1 MSDWPDWKSL
11 VQDRLRPL
19 RLNATAELNLTVE
32 IAQHLEDHYREL
44 LSGGTAEE
52 EAYQRTL
59 SELDDVCPLRAG
71 IERSDFM
78 AKHDLVPAGD
88 TRPGNLVEDLWRDL
102 RYGGRAIR
110 KSPLF
115 ALAAVL
121 CLGVGIG
128 ANATVFTIIN
138 TLLLHPLPAREPSR
152 LVVLYDAQ
160 SNHRTQ
166 QFGQPGLSYV
176 NLRDYMGGQKCF
188 SDVAAFTWPQVLTL
202 AGANG
207 PERMFGELVTQ
218 QYFDTLGLRPAIGR
232 FFLPAEDSE
241 PGSAPVAVLSYSA
254 WQARFGG
261 AHDVLGRTLELDN
274 TAFTVI
280 GVAPKD
286 FLGLSAVFGPD
297 VWLPASMSERVLPG
311 EFRLALSDRTKPL
324 FRGVARLRDGF
335 SMKRAQ
341 ASLDPLAAA
350 LAREYPESD
359 EGHGISV
366 RPITDELF
374 LGAGGTGGLTLASAV
389 LLLVVMLVLG
399 IACSNVANLLL
410 ARAESRSHEIGLRL
424 AIGASRARLIRQLLT
439 ESALL
444 SLAGCAAGVGLGY
457 AGCRFVWSFVPAEN
471 IHNMVAPKFDGS
483 VLGFAVLVSLVTVAL
498 FGLAPALRA
507 SRTNVIAALKEETAS
522 AGRSR
527 RALGFTNALVI
538 GQVAF
543 SLVCLIT
550 AALFFHSIERAYTI
564 DPGFQTGHLALVMM
578 NPAQAGYSPERVNEF
593 YRATRER
600 IASLPGVESVAWASG
615 MPFWN
620 SASRAVVI
628 EGAET
633 RKKLENLQSVSFI
646 VSPDYFRTM
655 EIPLVAGRA
664 FNDQDRDGSLPVAVI
679 NQALAA
685 RQWPGGDPIGRRFH
699 FVGDETWRQVVGVV
713 KNADYSTLGE
723 APQACVYLPQ
733 KQNFAGGMTLY
744 VRSQGDPESLLPT
757 IQREV
762 RGLDSNIE
770 ISDVRTGAMLL
781 DQVLWG
787 PKVGVA
793 LLGMFGS
800 LALLLA
806 SVGLYGVMAYSVT
819 RRRREI
825 GLRMALGAMPGTVL
839 RVVIRDGMRL
849 VGLGI
854 ALGLAAS
861 LVLGRGLSHM
871 LFGISPADP
880 ASLASACGALMLVGL
895 AACYLPARAATR
907 IDPMKALRQN

>member
-1 MSDWPDWKSL
+1 MPDWKSL
-11 VQDRLRPL
+11 VQERLRPL
-19 RLNATAELNLTVE
+19 RLRAPAELDLTVE
-32 IAQHLEDHYREL
+32 IAQHLEDHYCEL

-59 SELDDVCPLRAG
+59 SELDDIHPLRAG
-71 IERSDFM
+71 IERSERM
-78 AKHDLVPAGD
+78 AKHDAVPAGD
-88 TRPGNLVEDLWRDL
+88 TRAGNLMEDFWRDI
-102 RYGGRAIR
+102 RFGGRAIR

-128 ANATVFTIIN
+128 ANTTVFTIIN
-138 TLLLHPLPAREPSR
+138 TVLLHPLPASDPSR
-152 LVVLYDAQ
+152 LVVLYDPQ
-160 SNHRTQ
+160 TDQRTQ
-166 QFGQPGLSYV
+166 QWSQPGLSYA
-176 NLRDYMGGQKCF
+176 NLQNYMEGQKCF
-188 SDVAAFTWPQVLTL
+188 SSVAAFTWPQVLTL
-202 AGANG
+202 TGPNG
-207 PERMFGELVTQ
+207 PERMFGELVSQ
-218 QYFDTLGLRPAIGR
+218 KYFDTLGLRPAIGR
-232 FFLPAEDSE
+232 FFLPSEDSA

-261 AHDVLGRTLELDN
+261 AREVLGRTLELNN

-280 GVAPKD
+280 GVAPKN
-286 FLGLSAVFGPD
+286 FLGVSAVFGPD
-297 VWLPASMSERVLPG
+297 VWLPATMSERVLPA
-311 EFRLALSDRTKPL
+311 EFRTALSDRAQPL

-335 SMKRAQ
+335 SRERAQ
-341 ASLDPLAAA
+341 VSLDPLATA
-350 LAREYPESD
+350 LARDYPESD
-359 EGHGISV
+359 KGHGISV

-374 LGAGGTGGLTLASAV
+374 TGAGGAGGLTLASAV
-389 LLLVVMLVLG
+389 LLLVVLLVLG

-410 ARAESRSHEIGLRL
+410 ARAESRRHEIGLRL
-424 AIGASRARLIRQLLT
+424 AIGASRGRLVRQLLT

-444 SLAGCAAGVGLGY
+444 SLVSCVAGVGLGY
-457 AGCRFVWSFVPAEN
+457 AGCHFVWSFVPAEV
-471 IHNMVAPKFDGS
+471 IHNMVAPKFDGG
-483 VLGFAVLVSLVTVAL
+483 VLGFAVLVSLITVAL

-507 SRTNVIAALKEETAS
+507 SRIGVVAALKEETAA

-527 RALGFTNALVI
+527 RTLSFTNALVT

-543 SLVCLIT
+543 SMVCLIT
-550 AALFFHSIERAYTI
+550 AALFFRSIERAYTI
-564 DPGFQTGHLALVMM
+564 DPGFQTGHLALVVMD
-578 NPAQAGYSPERVNEF
+578 ATQAGYNPERAKEF

-600 IASLPGVESVAWASG
+600 IASLPGVESASWASG

-620 SASRAVVI
+620 NASRSVVI

-633 RKKLENLQSVSFI
+633 RKKSEDLQTVSFI
-646 VSPDYFRTM
+646 VSTDYFRTM
-655 EIPLVAGRA
+655 EIPLVAGRT
-664 FNDQDRDGSLPVAVI
+664 FNDDDREESLPVAAI

-685 RQWPGGDPIGRRFH
+685 QRWPGGDALGRRFH
-699 FVGDETWRQVVGVV
+699 FVGDDTWRQVVGVV
-713 KNADYSTLGE
+713 KNANYSTLGE
-723 APQACVYLPQ
+723 APQPCVYLPQ
-733 KQNFAGGMTLY
+733 KQNFTGDMTLY
-744 VRSQGDPESLLPT
+744 VRSPGNPASLLLT

-762 RGLDSNIE
+762 RALDSNIE
-770 ISDVRTGAMLL
+770 ISDARTGAMLL

-839 RVVIRDGMRL
+839 RLVVGDGMRL
-849 VGLGI
+849 VGWGI
-854 ALGLAAS
+854 VLGLAAS
-861 LVLGRGLSHM
+861 LALDRGLSHM

-880 ASLASACGALMLVGL
+880 VSLASASGTLMLVAL